1 MKSLII
7 NYDIFTDKLLN
18 DEKVVLI
25 SDVHDIFSKEK
36 MRKQLIKD
44 INELN
49 PHHISIAGDTMQ
61 GSKYSDSKKCSQ
73 LSYFLDGLAEN
84 QPVMLSLGNHDL
96 VGLTEEG
103 RKNFRNLGD
112 DKKVFPLDNE
122 TITLDNFRITGFST
136 GRKAYDSAYHKC
148 GMANKFFTDDWNQT
162 DIKVQKNSSYFE
174 ELVGHAPHPLKSEY
188 VQQNAKDIKNFDLYL
203 TGHLHNGYVPRW
215 YSNNHSSKIQ
225 DFGVWEMPIERNE
238 NGRITFIRP
247 WIYTKVNLCRGM
259 HYVGSSKITFEDGT
273 VINESSCSQEKNI
286 PLVISTG
293 VNPLFG
299 LPCSPEITCIH
310 IHPQEKSLGSR
321 K

>member
-1 MKSLII
+1 MKSII
-7 NYDIFTDKLLN
+7 VNYDIFTDKLLN

-25 SDVHDIFSKEK
+25 SDIHDIFSKEK
-36 MRKQLIKD
+36 MRNQLIKD

-49 PHHISIAGDTMQ
+49 PHHVSIAGDTMQ
-61 GSKYSDSKKCSQ
+61 GSKYNDSKKCSQ
-73 LSYFLDGLAEN
+73 LSYFLDGLSES
-84 QPVMLSLGNHDL
+84 QPVILSLGNHDL

-122 TITLDNFRITGFST
+122 TIILDNFRITGFST

-162 DIKVQKNSSYFE
+162 DIKVQKNSCYFE
-174 ELVGHAPHPLKSEY
+174 ELVGHAPHPLNSEY
-188 VQQNAKDIKNFDLYL
+188 VQQNANGIKNFDLYL

-215 YSNNHSSKIQ
+215 YSDNHSSKIQ
-225 DFGVWEMPIERNE
+225 DFGVWEMPIERDE
-238 NGRITFIRP
+238 NGKITFIRP
-247 WIYTKVNLCRGM
+247 WIYTKIDLCRGL
-259 HYVGSSKITFEDGT
+259 HYVQSNKITFSGDNT
-273 VINESSCSQEKNI
+273 IINQSDNKVI
-286 PLVISTG
+286 PLVISSG

-299 LPCSPEITCIH
+299 LPCSSEITCIH
-310 IHPQEKSLGSR
+310 IHPKEKVLENI